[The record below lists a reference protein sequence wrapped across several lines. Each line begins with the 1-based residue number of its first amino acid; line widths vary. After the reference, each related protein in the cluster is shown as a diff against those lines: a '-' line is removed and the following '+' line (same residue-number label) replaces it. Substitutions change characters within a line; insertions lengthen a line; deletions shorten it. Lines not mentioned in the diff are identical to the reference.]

1 MKLHGLVSFY
11 DEPVDSI
18 ARCLTGLA
26 RAGVDHVIALD
37 GAYALYPGGKPASA
51 TAQHAAFAIGCRHL
65 GMAHTLHVPNETW
78 AGNEVQKRT
87 ALFSLAWSLA
97 EPGDWFL
104 VMDVDQIVTDVPDDL
119 RDQLAA
125 TPLDVAETQFVDM
138 VAKRVNRPDWP
149 AEFTVRNLFRAQP
162 IHLETSH
169 LTYVTDD
176 GRYLWGD
183 ASKSLEPSLDLTS
196 LVIEHHPDRRPDA
209 RQLDKLQYYAT
220 RDELGVERGVCEWC
234 DERAATLV
242 PVGWRFNDQLGVPV
256 AGWKEACPEHA
267 KEADAIGRFELEQL
281 GIDPDTV
288 KAENR
293 NGQPPMPAL
302 QTARPD

>member
-1 MKLHGLVSFY
+1 MKIHGLISFY

-51 TAQHAAFAIGCRHL
+51 TAQHAAFAIGCRQL
-65 GMAHTLHVPNETW
+65 GMAHTLHVPNEVW

-104 VMDVDQIVTDVPDDL
+104 VMDADQIVTDVPDDL
-119 RDQLAA
+119 RDRLAA

-138 VAKRVNRPDWP
+138 VAKRVDRPDWP

-162 IHLETSH
+162 IHLEISH

-183 ASKSLEPSLDLTS
+183 ASKTLEPTLELTS
-196 LVIEHHPDRRPDA
+196 LVIEHHPDRRPA
-209 RQLDKLQYYAT
+209 ERQMDKLQYYAT
-220 RDELGVERGVCEWC
+220 RDELGVERGICEWC

-242 PVGWRFNDQLGVPV
+242 PVGWHFNDQLGVPV
-256 AGWKEACPEHA
+256 AAWKEACPEHA
-267 KEADAIGRFELEQL
+267 AEADALGRFELEQL

-293 NGQPPMPAL
+293 NGQPPREVA
-302 QTARPD
+302 AWGS